1 MKTFKIFIL
10 LIFFSLGLNAQG
22 VAIKTKRFFWADS
35 EVNFNQQLTESGKEL
50 LNSTLKMSNVDLT
63 DCIGITSDEELQYTS
78 SEYLRNRKYQFITM
92 SKYDD
97 IVSFSIYDNKSSE
110 ISNEKK
116 KVILTYSKDNNNKID
131 VITLHVIE

>member
-22 VAIKTKRFFWADS
+22 IAVKTKRFFWADS

-50 LNSTLKMSNVDLT
+50 LNSTLKMPNVDLT

-78 SEYLRNRKYQFITM
+78 SEYLRNHKYQFITM
-92 SKYDD
+92 CKYDD
-97 IVSFSIYDNKSSE
+97 VVTFSIYNNESSE
-110 ISNEKK
+110 ISNQKK
-116 KVILTYSKDNNNKID
+116 KILLTYSKDSNNKID

>member
-22 VAIKTKRFFWADS
+22 IAVKTKRFFWADS
-35 EVNFNQQLTESGKEL
+35 QVNFNQQLTESGKEL
-50 LNSTLKMSNVDLT
+50 LNSTLKMANVDLT

-97 IVSFSIYDNKSSE
+97 VVSFDIYNNKSNE

>member
-22 VAIKTKRFFWADS
+22 IAVKTKRFFWADS

-97 IVSFSIYDNKSSE
+97 VVSFSIYDNKSSE
-110 ISNEKK
+110 ISNQKK

>member
-22 VAIKTKRFFWADS
+22 IARKTKRFFWADS

-97 IVSFSIYDNKSSE
+97 IVSFNIYNNKSNE

>member
-10 LIFFSLGLNAQG
+10 LILFSLGLNAQG
-22 VAIKTKRFFWADS
+22 IAVKTKRFFWADS

-50 LNSTLKMSNVDLT
+50 LNSTLKMANIDLT

-78 SEYLRNRKYQFITM
+78 SEYLRNHKYQFITM
-92 SKYDD
+92 CKYDD
-97 IVSFSIYDNKSSE
+97 VVTFSIYNNESSE
-110 ISNEKK
+110 ISNQKK
-116 KVILTYSKDNNNKID
+116 KILLTYSKDSNNKID

>member
-22 VAIKTKRFFWADS
+22 IAIKTKRFFWADS

-97 IVSFSIYDNKSSE
+97 VVSFSIYDNKSSE
-110 ISNEKK
+110 ISNQKK

>member
-10 LIFFSLGLNAQG
+10 LILFSLGLNAQG
-22 VAIKTKRFFWADS
+22 IAVKTKRFFWADS

-50 LNSTLKMSNVDLT
+50 LNSTLKMANIDLT

-78 SEYLRNRKYQFITM
+78 SEYLRNHKYQFITM
-92 SKYDD
+92 CKYDD
-97 IVSFSIYDNKSSE
+97 VVTFSIYNNESSE
-110 ISNEKK
+110 ISNQKK
-116 KVILTYSKDNNNKID
+116 KILLTYSKDNNNKID

>member
-10 LIFFSLGLNAQG
+10 LILFSLGLNAQG
-22 VAIKTKRFFWADS
+22 IAVKTKRFFWADS

-97 IVSFSIYDNKSSE
+97 VVSFSIYDNKSSE
-110 ISNEKK
+110 ISNQKK